1 VIPHRAALL
10 TLVVGIAGCEK
21 CGAPSPSSSSSSS
34 EPGEEAGVANVG
46 GSASASGGRH
56 GSRADEPKAE
66 AAWLDASVD
75 AACTGPTIDL
85 VVAMSDPRCGTTSTI
100 AKALRAALEADG
112 GGGAPAL
119 RQRARRVEDGSV
131 ELSIVNGGRAP
142 IALPLSHHPKI
153 ASFVVLASEPTAKA
167 VFELEAPALPLR
179 PVGAGGIDAGAR
191 FVRIIL
197 PPAGV
202 ASVRIAID
210 TKVVRRVDP
219 TKQADTDA
227 GPAPLRLPAG
237 RWTLHVGQLLTD
249 VETGE
254 PATISW
260 DVSP

>member
-66 AAWLDASVD
+66 AAWLDASVA

-167 VFELEAPALPLR
+167 VFE
-179 PVGAGGIDAGAR
+179 
-191 FVRIIL
+191 RIIL